1 MIKILR
7 APLLALSMMLL
18 MGATS
23 DSRSDF
29 LVKSPS
35 EFTLAPELLD
45 KNIAIFVLGGIDYY
59 VKNCA
64 ELTPLGVEYRNY
76 IISYHNI
83 NAVLLPITSLYI
95 EGAFAISIFTC
106 NEMYKMVTT
115 LDSNNLVLEPTS
127 INI

>member
-59 VKNCA
+59 VKKCA

-83 NAVLLPITSLYI
+83 NVVLLPITKLYM

-115 LDSNNLVLEPTS
+115 LDSNNLVLEPQH
-127 INI
+127 